1 MFLRGATSA
10 INHLLAGEPWAAE
23 RLRPFAG
30 RRLRVELG
38 ALHLAF
44 LIHGDGMFGQPV
56 EDGAPDVVIS
66 LPSDSPLRFLRDP
79 GAVLSSARLTG
90 SADLAETLAFVFRNL
105 RWDAEGDLARVIG
118 DVAARRVAVAGRG
131 LMAWH
136 REALDRLLANL
147 GDYATEDGGLA
158 VPRREAEAFY
168 GDCASLRDD
177 LARLEKRL
185 ARL

>member
-1 MFLRGATSA
+1 
-10 INHLLAGEPWAAE
+10 
-23 RLRPFAG
+23 
-30 RRLRVELG
+30 
-38 ALHLAF
+38 
-44 LIHGDGMFGQPV
+44 
-56 EDGAPDVVIS
+56 
-66 LPSDSPLRFLRDP
+66 
-79 GAVLSSARLTG
+79 
-90 SADLAETLAFVFRNL
+90 
-105 RWDAEGDLARVIG
+105 
-118 DVAARRVAVAGRG
+118 
-131 LMAWH
+131 MAWH